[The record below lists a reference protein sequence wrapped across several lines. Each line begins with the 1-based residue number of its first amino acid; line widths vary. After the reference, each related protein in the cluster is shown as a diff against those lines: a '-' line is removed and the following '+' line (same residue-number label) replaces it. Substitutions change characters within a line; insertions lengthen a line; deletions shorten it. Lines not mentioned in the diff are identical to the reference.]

1 MKMETSVDVEVD
13 PMTAFTA
20 FTDEFDDWWGDG
32 HIDSWD
38 SARVVGHR
46 MDGGVGGRVVEVY
59 VDDELELARIVVWE
73 PGSRVV
79 WESSVDDVV
88 IDVRFEAIPTGT
100 RVFVEGSV
108 RDGGNA
114 QAGLSFFRM
123 IPQWL
128 PRHIARRMRGV
139 TRPDLNRVHVLLR
152 YEKPVAA
159 ARWVVDVLGV
169 EQTGDL
175 PEVDG
180 PDAFPWIE
188 LRVGGTSLVFWK
200 LDRAQPIAPT
210 NEVWIYVD
218 DLDASFE
225 RVQAAGAAIIEPIHQ
240 HGYRRFVCADPEGQ
254 HWSLLQARPTMR

>member
-1 MKMETSVDVEVD
+1 METSVDVEVD
-13 PMTAFTA
+13 PMMAFTA
-20 FTDEFDDWWGDG
+20 FTDEFDLWWGDG

-38 SARVVGHR
+38 AARVVGHR

-88 IDVRFEAIPTGT
+88 IDVRFEAIPSGT
-100 RVFVEGSV
+100 RISVEGSV
-108 RDGGNA
+108 ADGGSA
-114 QAGLSFFRM
+114 QAGLAFVRM

-128 PRHIARRMRGV
+128 PRHITRRVAGIP
-139 TRPDLNRVHVLLR
+139 RPALNRVHVLLR

-159 ARWVVDVLGV
+159 AHWLVDVLGI

-175 PEVDG
+175 PDVDG
-180 PDAFPWIE
+180 AGAFPWVE
-188 LRVGGTSLVFWK
+188 LRVGGTSLVLWK
-200 LDRAQPIAPT
+200 LDAGQLSSSA

-218 DLDASFE
+218 DLDAAFE

-254 HWSLLQARPTMR
+254 RWSLLQARPTMGSS